1 VNALRN
7 LCVLALAVAVL
18 GFGAASAEAQGK
30 GKGGGK
36 ARGKVKRDS
45 AGKTTARPAKPAE
58 GARRTRVR
66 GNPVGSRPRG
76 KSSEKIFDFTGFE
89 LAGSLRMPQ
98 LLYFLDRAA
107 QELER
112 ASLEKRSFL
121 PELVRSLDE
130 EDL

>member
-1 VNALRN
+1 
-7 LCVLALAVAVL
+7 VLALAVAVL
-18 GFGAASAEAQGK
+18 VFGAASAEAQGK
-30 GKGGGK
+30 GKRTRKAKGK
-36 ARGKVKRDS
+36 AKRDR
-45 AGKTTARPAKPAE
+45 AGEKTAQPAKPEPPDPPAKK
-58 GARRTRVR
+58 TRVR
-66 GNPVGSRPRG
+66 GNPVGPRSRG

-98 LLYFLDRAA
+98 LIYFLDRAQ